1 MTVLIIMWLEFIFI
15 TVSVSVHLKNLKEN
29 VLTKHYNYGISLY
42 VYIEKYKKK
51 KTYVFPYLF
60 GTTNCDTIWV
70 KSMKLKLKE
79 SVIFLEENGPI
90 WEDWNFYP
98 IAFMWI
104 TFQSSWLDSKSKEV
118 TWYWREDRKFM
129 YPGSDLAIS

>member
-1 MTVLIIMWLEFIFI
+1 MWLEFIFI

-60 GTTNCDTIWV
+60 GTTNYDTIWV
-70 KSMKLKLKE
+70 KSMKLKTKRKCNFSGRKWPHLRRLE
-79 SVIFLEENGPI
+79 FLPNS
-90 WEDWNFYP
+90 FYVNYL
-98 IAFMWI
+98 
-104 TFQSSWLDSKSKEV
+104 SE
-118 TWYWREDRKFM
+118 
-129 YPGSDLAIS
+129 